1 MRANVAELYRLYMLD
16 IPDGPAKD
24 QGIAI
29 GRAAAT
35 AMNGARADDGRFVG
49 HAAVADRH
57 AQGRMAPG
65 GNRQC
70 ERVRLG
76 RQRRPVHA
84 EEHGPVPHGGAV

>member
-1 MRANVAELYRLYMLD
+1 MAELYRLYLLE
-16 IPDGPAKD
+16 IPDGTAKT

-35 AMNGARADDGRFVG
+35 AMNGARADDGRFG
-49 HAAVADRH
+49 GTDTLADRH

-70 ERVRLG
+70 ERVRVG
-76 RQRRPVHA
+76 RQRRPVHD
-84 EEHGPVPHGGAV
+84 EEHGSVPHGGAV